1 MWNAVDYK
9 PEIRDKSLGHECE
22 YKTSPETVGIIVD
35 RMKRIGY
42 PTVIW
47 QVQGTCFPVDFRWN
61 SGRLIF
67 LEGFLFFDILKKC
80 FCPRDRALPKESN
93 AFDLILVDYF
103 TR

>member
-42 PTVIW
+42 PTVI
-47 QVQGTCFPVDFRWN
+47 
-61 SGRLIF
+61 
-67 LEGFLFFDILKKC
+67 
-80 FCPRDRALPKESN
+80 
-93 AFDLILVDYF
+93 
-103 TR
+103 